1 MLRCP
6 SKTERRPHTTTTT
19 TGHEVGKTGAWSGRR
34 DEDLLVEY
42 AEKETREA
50 FEELV
55 HRYEREMYSYL
66 YRYLRNAELAEDAFQ
81 AAFLQVHLKCRQF
94 DPCRRFRPWLY
105 RIATN
110 RAIDLLRQNRRHH
123 AVSLNAGTSDRGS
136 SEGPTDH
143 DILSLRDAGPSEQLE
158 AAEDRQRIRSVVD
171 KFPTRLKGVLDLVM
185 FQGLKYQE
193 AADTLRI
200 PLGSVKSRLHE
211 AIARLRRTFMVPARV
226 DFGDKPGSRRGAVQG
241 VGS

>member
-1 MLRCP
+1 MSPYP
-6 SKTERRPHTTTTT
+6 SRTGDRSHATTTTMT
-19 TGHEVGKTGAWSGRR
+19 NDAGKIEAWLVRR

-42 AEKETREA
+42 VEKENQEA

-55 HRYEREMYSYL
+55 HRYEREMYRYL
-66 YRYLRNAELAEDAFQ
+66 YRYLRSAELAEDAFQ
-81 AAFLQVHLKCRQF
+81 ATFLQVHLKCRQF

-110 RAIDLLRQNRRHH
+110 RAIDLLRQNRRHK
-123 AVSLNAGTSDRGS
+123 AVSLNAGTPGRGS
-136 SEGPTDH
+136 SDGLTDQ
-143 DILSLRDAGPSEQLE
+143 DILSFRDAGPSERLE

-200 PLGSVKSRLHE
+200 PLGSVKSRMHE
-211 AIARLRRTFMVPARV
+211 AVVRLRGTFMVPARV
-226 DFGDKPGSRRGAVQG
+226 DSRDNPRLCRGAMQG

>member
-1 MLRCP
+1 M
-6 SKTERRPHTTTTT
+6 THD
-19 TGHEVGKTGAWSGRR
+19 VGRVGPWSVRR

-42 AEKETREA
+42 AQKQTREA

-55 HRYEREMYSYL
+55 HRYKREIYGYL
-66 YRYLRNAELAEDAFQ
+66 RRYLRSAELAEDAFQ
-81 AAFLQVHLKCRQF
+81 ATLLRVHLKCRKF

-110 RAIDLLRQNRRHH
+110 RAIDLLRQNRRHK

-136 SEGPTDH
+136 SEGLTDQ
-143 DILSLRDAGPSEQLE
+143 DLLSFRDAGPSERLE

-171 KFPTRLKGVLDLVM
+171 QFPTRLKGVLDLVI

-193 AADTLRI
+193 AADALQI
-200 PLGSVKSRLHE
+200 PLGSVKSRMN
-211 AIARLRRTFMVPARV
+211 AAVVRLRRTFMVPARV
-226 DFGDKPGSRRGAVQG
+226 D
-241 VGS
+241 